1 MRDRNSV
8 LSIYFYPFC
17 VFHVADFF
25 IICDRAKSSLPVKK
39 QFFITRVLTRGPR
52 PLLFMNLFFEV
63 FVQYQGLWFCS
74 LLLEGYNIQ
83 ASHKRLCWMLIVS
96 EKSLEEWKIKARI
109 FENAKYQEG
118 YSMILWRFPQRKKKL
133 KEFVLNIYFYNWY
146 RIVKYDSVVML
157 ASSMYVS

>member
-109 FENAKYQEG
+109 FENAKYFLEKNA
-118 YSMILWRFPQRKKKL
+118 YFKL
-133 KEFVLNIYFYNWY
+133 L
-146 RIVKYDSVVML
+146 SVVFVI
-157 ASSMYVS
+157 SSCQTFWNTHFK